1 MRDVSALSDQFGF
14 TIKTFIDVGARY
26 GETSMRALT
35 AFPRSQVIAF
45 EPTPASFK
53 IMIRKIASPRF
64 TAHPIALSDKEGT
77 ANLTLSDE
85 KDSTNSITSYG
96 RGSTTI
102 EVPCSTLNSFCRTN
116 GITGID
122 VLKVDT
128 EGHDI
133 AVLHGASN
141 ILPHTQFV
149 CSEFFHLTDEEKG
162 TTLFGLNNLL
172 QQYGFD
178 FVAAYTEI
186 VERAALGLFTVMDAL
201 FMRRPSPDLG
211 TPSRPGSPASPQARC

>member
-1 MRDVSALSDQFGF
+1 VLPYGIDYIRDISALSDQLGF
-14 TIKTFIDVGARY
+14 TIKTFIDVGAHY
-26 GETSMRALT
+26 GETSIRALT

-45 EPTPASFK
+45 EPSPASFK
-53 IMIRKIASPRF
+53 IMTAKIASPRF
-64 TAHPIALSDKEGT
+64 TAYPIALSDKDGT
-77 ANLTLSDE
+77 ANLMLSDE
-85 KDSTNSITSYG
+85 KDSTNSIVNSG
-96 RGSTTI
+96 SRSTTI
-102 EVPCSTLNSFCRTN
+102 EVPCSTLTSFCRTK

-141 ILPHTQFV
+141 ILPHTRFV

-172 QQYGFD
+172 QQYEFD
-178 FVAAYTEI
+178 FVTAYTEL
-186 VERAALGLFTVMDAL
+186 VEHAAVGLFTVMDAL
-201 FMRRPSPDLG
+201 FMRRPPKSYPLG
-211 TPSRPGSPASPQARC
+211 NSG